1 MNRELKRISILV
13 LGMFL
18 ALLVSS
24 TIIQVAQAGT
34 LSADGRNTRTRYDNY
49 KVQRGP
55 ILVGGTAEAI
65 SVAVDDNY
73 RWQRQYPNGALYAA
87 VTGYFPVLGEATGLE
102 GALNDYLSGTSGD
115 QFFQKLQSIVTGQ
128 SPAGATVETT
138 IDPVAQQ
145 AAWDA
150 LGDYQ
155 GAVIVT
161 EPATGKIL
169 AMVSKPSFDTNL
181 LASHDEDTVQATY
194 QTLLNDP
201 AKPLYNRTIAG
212 DMNPPGSTFKLVVAS
227 AAIESGKFTAESEFP
242 DLESLTLPG
251 TNTVIRNSGGG
262 TCAGGGTVTL
272 KVALQNSC
280 NIPFAEL
287 GQQLG
292 AKAIREQ
299 AEKFGFNS
307 SFTVPTD
314 VEASVYPKAVLDDA
328 QTMMTA
334 YGQFDVR
341 ATPLQIA
348 MVSAAIANG
357 GKVLNPTLVEAIS
370 NSDLSVIKS
379 FSESQFSQ
387 AISPETAATMTA
399 LMVNDVDHGAASNAR
414 LSGVQVAGKT
424 GTAQNGAD
432 DPYTLWF
439 TGFAPAD
446 HPQYAIT
453 VLVENGGGLG
463 QTGYGNLIA
472 APIAKKVLEAVLNK

>member
-102 GALNDYLSGTSGD
+102 GALNDYLSGTSSD

-128 SPAGATVETT
+128 SPAGATIDTT

-307 SFTVPTD
+307 SFTVPTA
-314 VEASVYPKAVLDDA
+314 VETSVYPKAVIDDA

-387 AISPETAATMTA
+387 AISPETAATMTT
-399 LMVNDVDHGAASNAR
+399 LMVNDVDHGAASNAQI
-414 LSGVQVAGKT
+414 SGVQVAGKT

-446 HPQYAIT
+446 NPQYAIT